1 VKKIRANILVNLLFV
16 TVALCFIGHEVAPH
30 HHHDILK
37 VHNDSCNENDHHD
50 HKTSC
55 HILNQIVLIKQ
66 SVSSTIRYDII
77 KRIIPIDLYAKTNS
91 LATNNNSSR
100 ILKIFE
106 FKQFKDEDNYI
117 NTSHSLRAPP
127 VA

>member
-1 VKKIRANILVNLLFV
+1 VKKVRANIFVNIFFV
-16 TVALCFIGHEVAPH
+16 TVALCFVGHEVAPH

-37 VHNDSCNENDHHD
+37 VHNDNCNENDHHD

-55 HILNQIVLIKQ
+55 NILNQIVLIKQ
-66 SVSSTIRYDII
+66 SVSSNVRFDII
-77 KRIIPIDLYAKTNS
+77 KRIIPVDLNAITNN
-91 LATNNNSSR
+91 LATNNYTSQT
-100 ILKIFE
+100 LKIFE
-106 FKQFKDEDNYI
+106 YKPFKDDDDYI

>member
-1 VKKIRANILVNLLFV
+1 MKKIRVNILVNILFV

-37 VHNDSCNENDHHD
+37 VHNDSCHGNDHHN
-50 HKTSC
+50 HKSSC
-55 HILNQIVLIKQ
+55 NILNHITPVKQ
-66 SVSSTIRYDII
+66 GVSSTIRFDII
-77 KRIIPIDLYAKTNS
+77 KKIIPIDLNTITNNF
-91 LATNNNSSR
+91 ATNNHTSQ

-106 FKQFKDEDNYI
+106 YKQFKDDDQYI
-117 NTSHSLRAPP
+117 YTSHSLRAPP